1 MDENP
6 RLFYLSGV
14 LSFFIFFLF
23 LFVFVRMLFFEQK
36 IRTYGLKKDKFVSI
50 SLENI
55 PTKSKRSEKK
65 EMERPLQDKPNELP
79 KKAAQPAEKKVK
91 KREVVDPISENID
104 VDSLFSNVWTKK
116 IDTRKKAKR
125 KIESKRLA
133 EIEKSIAAPTMSQS
147 KSRKKSV
154 SNKGKKN
161 SKAVSSA
168 EEVNEYSAKI
178 HAIVYDHFYPPSN
191 SEGQQVRAVIELSP
205 LGKVIDFRIL
215 NYSANEALND
225 EVDRIKERIKNIVF
239 PRSPDN
245 KRARVIIILKPEAK
259 E

>member
-6 RLFYLSGV
+6 RLFYLSGL
-14 LSFFIFFLF
+14 LSFFIFFIF
-23 LFVFVRMLFFEQK
+23 LFVFVRMLFFENK

-55 PTKSKRSEKK
+55 PTKSKHTEKK
-65 EMERPLQDKPNELP
+65 ELDKPLTKPKEVV
-79 KKAAQPAEKKVK
+79 KKATKPAVKKVK
-91 KREVVDPISENID
+91 KRSVIDPASENVD

-116 IDTRKKAKR
+116 IDTRKTKPKR
-125 KIESKRLA
+125 RAESRSLA
-133 EIEKSIAAPTMSQS
+133 EIEKSIEVPKVSDIKRGRSSS
-147 KSRKKSV
+147 KS
-154 SNKGKKN
+154 GKKN
-161 SKAVSSA
+161 AKAASTG

-191 SEGQQVRAVIELSP
+191 SEGEQVRAVIELSP

-215 NYSANEALND
+215 NYSANEALNE
-225 EVDRIKERIKNIVF
+225 EVDRIKNRIKNIVF
-239 PRSPDN
+239 PKSPDN